1 MISSAYKQ
9 IEQRNSY
16 SCSCSYRDTSIAVY
30 VEKAMDH
37 PFKPLTLKRSHG
49 DVIPLWIHSDEYANN
64 YLEYLNSTDASG
76 KIRFTVETEN
86 QYSV

>member
-9 IEQRNSY
+9 IEERNSY

-49 DVIPLWIHSDEYANN
+49 DVIP
-64 YLEYLNSTDASG
+64 
-76 KIRFTVETEN
+76 F
-86 QYSV
+86 

>member
-1 MISSAYKQ
+1 MVSSAYKE
-9 IEQRNSY
+9 IEQRSSY
-16 SCSCSYRDTSIAVY
+16 SYSCSYRDISLAVY
-30 VEKAMDH
+30 VEKAVDH
-37 PFKPLTLKRSHG
+37 PFKPLILKRSHG
-49 DVIPLWIHSDEYANN
+49 DVIPLWIHSDEYLNN